1 MNRLQERYTNEI
13 TKNLKLLGITLSFV
27 SLSLS
32 IVQLMISE
40 TLKKLSRG
48 R

>member
-1 MNRLQERYTNEI
+1 MMNESKVDSKEI
-13 TKNLKLLGITLSFV
+13 SKNLKLLGITLSFV